1 MPSIGAIE
9 ENFRF
14 LILEV
19 TKQLESTL
27 RVLED
32 GAIELIE
39 GVYLKDDYIDN
50 LRRFI
55 DDKCLTLI
63 REAGTGDERTV
74 ELARAVDAVTSNLER
89 IADFAVNI
97 LGQYRYIKDRALPRR
112 YEFAPCF
119 AEVLAAMEQI
129 ERALFD
135 SDVALALKICRSEF
149 NLDKMYA
156 DRFRRV
162 MSELRAGGEQTEDL
176 VTTLFIAR
184 YLERMGDSL
193 LNIGEAI
200 ISLSLH
206 ERLKIHQYW
215 ALEETLEV
223 GEGERDKV
231 RLESIA
237 ETRSGCRIGRVR
249 DLRSGGEGNLVLFKE
264 GGLDKMLDERAGIAF
279 WQERYP
285 ALVPKVLGWQEGEH
299 HASILLEYLRGK
311 TFQDILLEGDGQQV
325 AAAFDALTATLREVW
340 GATRVDE
347 PTGAG
352 FVRQI
357 VKRFED
363 VRKVHPDYGSDGEQ
377 IGGLVVPSFD
387 ELVARAEA
395 VEAAVPAPF
404 STFIHGDFNVDN
416 VIFDGQ
422 TGRLSFIDLHRSRRS
437 DYVQDVS
444 VFMVSNFRLP
454 VLEKAQRRRLG
465 RVIRAFYRFA
475 RGYAAE
481 SGDRTFEVRLTL
493 GMIRSF
499 TTSTRFVLDD
509 RFARSMYLR
518 ARYLLERLLAHAP
531 GVTAGDWSGF
541 ELPGDVLRS

>member
-1 MPSIGAIE
+1 MPNLRPIQ

-19 TKQLESTL
+19 TKQLDSTL
-27 RVLED
+27 SVLES

-50 LRRFI
+50 LRGFI
-55 DDKCLTLI
+55 DDKCLSLI
-63 REAGTGDERTV
+63 REAGQDERTV
-74 ELARAVDAVTSNLER
+74 ELARAVDTVTSNLER

-97 LGQYRYIKDRALPRR
+97 LGQYRYIKDTSLLQRFELQ
-112 YEFAPCF
+112 PCF
-119 AEVLAAMEQI
+119 AEVLSGMERI
-129 ERALFD
+129 EDALFT
-135 SDVALALKICRSEF
+135 SDVAGALKICRSEF
-149 NLDKMYA
+149 TLDKLYA
-156 DRFRRV
+156 ERFKRV
-162 MSELRAGGEQTEDL
+162 MEELRLGGERTEDL

-200 ISLSLH
+200 ISLALR

-215 ALEETLEV
+215 ALEETLDV
-223 GEGERDKV
+223 GEGEGERL

-237 ETRSGCRIGRVR
+237 ETKSGCRIGKVR

-264 GGLDKMLDERAGIAF
+264 GSLDKMIDERDGIAF

-299 HASILLEYLRGK
+299 HASLLLEYLRGK
-311 TFQDILLEGDGQQV
+311 TLQEILLDGDTAEV
-325 AAAFDALTATLREVW
+325 NTALSALTSALREIW
-340 GATRVDE
+340 GSTRKDE
-347 PTGAG
+347 HVNPG

-357 VKRFED
+357 AKRFDD
-363 VRKVHPDYGSDGEQ
+363 VRVVHPDFGSDDGE
-377 IGGLVVPSFD
+377 IGGLSIPSFD
-387 ELVARAEA
+387 ELLTRAEA
-395 VEAAVPAPF
+395 VEAAVGARF

-416 VIFDGQ
+416 VIFDPQ
-422 TGRLSFIDLHRSRRS
+422 TGRLHFIDLHRSRRA

-454 VLEKAQRRRLG
+454 VLAKAHRRRLSA
-465 RVIRAFYRFA
+465 VIQAFYGFA
-475 RGYAAE
+475 RDFARE
-481 SGDRTFEVRLTL
+481 EGDATFEVRLTL

-518 ARYLLERLLAHAP
+518 ARYLLERLLAHRP
-531 GVTAGDWSGF
+531 GVERGDWSAF
-541 ELPGDVLRS
+541 ELPANVLVS